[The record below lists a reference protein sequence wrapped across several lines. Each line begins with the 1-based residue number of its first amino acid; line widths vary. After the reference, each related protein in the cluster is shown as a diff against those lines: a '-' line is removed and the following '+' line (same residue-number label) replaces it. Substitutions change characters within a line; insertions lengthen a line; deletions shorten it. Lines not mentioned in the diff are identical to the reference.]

1 MSADASVLEARGLAK
16 GYRDGPRLLPVL
28 LEVSFTLNPGE
39 RIAIIGASGTG
50 KSTLL
55 HLLGG
60 LDRPD
65 SGQVRVAG
73 SELNAM
79 GEGEIARWRNRHLG
93 FVYQYHHLLGE
104 LSALENTALPLMI
117 RGVSRREA
125 EERALEMLRRVGL
138 EERRL
143 HRPGMLS
150 GGERQRTAIAQALVG
165 TPSCVLMDEP
175 TGSLDPDNGRLVGK
189 LIAELSKDFGVAF
202 VLATHNSELASLA
215 DRQLRLQEGRLLP
228 A

>member
-1 MSADASVLEARGLAK
+1 MTAGAPVLEALHLAK
-16 GYRDGPRLLPVL
+16 TYRDGPRALPVL
-28 LEVSFTLNPGE
+28 VDASLQLEPGE
-39 RIAIIGASGTG
+39 RIAIIGASGAG

-73 SELNAM
+73 GDLTAM
-79 GEGEIARWRNRHLG
+79 KEEQLALWRNRHLG

-117 RGVSRREA
+117 RGASRTQA
-125 EERALEMLRRVGL
+125 QGRARDMLERVGL
-138 EERRL
+138 KERSG
-143 HRPGMLS
+143 HRPRELS
-150 GGERQRTAIAQALVG
+150 GGERQRTAIAQALTG
-165 TPSCVLMDEP
+165 APACVLMDEP
-175 TGSLDPDNGRLVGK
+175 TGNLDPDNARLVAQ
-189 LIAELSKDFGVAF
+189 LIEELSRTSAAAF
-202 VLATHNSELASLA
+202 VLATHNLELAALA
-215 DRQLRLQEGRLLP
+215 DRRLRLAEGKLAP

>member
-1 MSADASVLEARGLAK
+1 MSPVLQARNLAK
-16 GYRDGPRLLPVL
+16 GYRDGPRQLPVL
-28 LEVSFTLNPGE
+28 LDVSFALGPGE
-39 RIAIIGASGTG
+39 RIAVTGASGVG

-65 SGQVRVAG
+65 SGQVLVAG
-73 SELNAM
+73 SDLGAM
-79 GEGEIARWRNRHLG
+79 GEGALARWRNRHLG

-104 LSALENTALPLMI
+104 LSALENTSLPLMI
-117 RGVSRREA
+117 RGCSRREA
-125 EERALEMLRRVGL
+125 EKKALEMLRRVGL
-138 EERRL
+138 GERRL
-143 HRPGMLS
+143 HRPSMLS

-175 TGSLDPDNGRLVGK
+175 TGSLDPENARRVGE
-189 LIAELSKDFGVAF
+189 LIGELSRDSDSAF
-202 VLATHNSELASLA
+202 VLATHNPHLAALA
-215 DRQLRLQEGRLLP
+215 DRVLCLEEGRLLP